1 MRCQLHTP
9 NLTALWKY
17 TLNKKL
23 CVYVCV
29 LQSRSG
35 KSARKHKILSLLLEL
50 FFIHAVI
57 LYLRKL
63 STAQIK

>member
-1 MRCQLHTP
+1 MRCQLQTP
-9 NLTALWKY
+9 NFTALWKY

-23 CVYVCV
+23 YVYVCV
-29 LQSRSG
+29 LQSRSA

-50 FFIHAVI
+50 LFIHTVI
-57 LYLRKL
+57 LYLKKL